1 MHTGT
6 PRCTCIVD
14 MNKKIFAQLLG
25 YSQNDLDKITQ
36 SYILET
42 FGVEVDRCDTL
53 EQYVEAID
61 VACLH
66 KYFSK
71 YWENDIKKWK
81 YSGLA
86 LVEEVNS
93 LKPRAVLDVG
103 CGYNE
108 FRGKIDNLI
117 GIDPYND
124 RADLQVSTLEYR
136 TTQKFDVIMCLGSI
150 NFGSRDKIIAEVG
163 RCVDLLADGGTMFF
177 RVNPG
182 VQHNKPEAK
191 WIEFFAWNVPF
202 IIELSEIFNLKVL
215 DIRDDSNQRKYFI
228 YRKVK

>member
-1 MHTGT
+1 
-6 PRCTCIVD
+6 

-25 YSQNDLDKITQ
+25 HSQNDLDKITQ
-36 SYILET
+36 PYILET
-42 FGVEVDRCDTL
+42 FGVEMDRCDTL
-53 EQYVEAID
+53 EQYAEAID

-86 LVEEVNS
+86 LVDEVNS

-108 FRGKIDNLI
+108 FKGKIDNLL

-124 RADLQVSTLEYR
+124 KADLQVSTLEYR

-150 NFGSRDKIIAEVG
+150 NFGSRDKIIAEIG
-163 RCVDLLADGGTMFF
+163 KCVDLLDNGGTMFF

-191 WIEFFAWNVPF
+191 WIEFFGWNVPF
-202 IIELSEIFNLKVL
+202 IIELSEMFNLEVL

-228 YRKVK
+228 YKK

>member
-1 MHTGT
+1 
-6 PRCTCIVD
+6 

-25 YSQNDLDKITQ
+25 YSQNDLDKVTQ
-36 SYILET
+36 PYILET

-86 LVEEVNS
+86 LIDEVNS
-93 LKPRAVLDVG
+93 LRPRAVLDVG

-108 FRGKIDNLI
+108 FKGKINNLI

-124 RADLQVSTLEYR
+124 RADHEVGTLEYR
-136 TTQKFDVIMCLGSI
+136 TDQKFDVIMCLGSI
-150 NFGSRDKIIAEVG
+150 NFGSRDKILSEIG
-163 RCVDLLADGGTMFF
+163 RCVDLLEDGGTMFF

>member
-1 MHTGT
+1 
-6 PRCTCIVD
+6 
-14 MNKKIFAQLLG
+14 MNKKIFAQLLVH
-25 YSQNDLDKITQ
+25 SENDLNKITQ
-36 SYILET
+36 PYILET
-42 FGVEVDRCDTL
+42 FGVEVGRCDTL
-53 EQYVEAID
+53 EQYAEAID

-71 YWENDIKKWK
+71 YWNNDMKKWK

-86 LVEEVNS
+86 LIDEVNS

-136 TTQKFDVIMCLGSI
+136 TDQKFDVIMCLGSV
-150 NFGSRDKIIAEVG
+150 NFGSRNKIIAEMG
-163 RCVDLLADGGTMFF
+163 RCVDLLEDGGTMFF

-182 VQHNKPEAK
+182 VQHDKPEAK

-202 IIELSEIFNLKVL
+202 IIELSEIFNLKIL

-228 YRKVK
+228 YRKLK

>member
-1 MHTGT
+1 
-6 PRCTCIVD
+6 

-25 YSQNDLDKITQ
+25 HSQNDLDKITQ
-36 SYILET
+36 PYILET
-42 FGVEVDRCDTL
+42 FGVKVNRCDTL
-53 EQYVEAID
+53 EQYAEAID

-86 LVEEVNS
+86 LVDEVNS

-124 RADLQVSTLEYR
+124 QADLQVSTLDYK
-136 TTQKFDVIMCLGSI
+136 TDQKFDVVLCLGSV

-163 RCVDLLADGGTMFF
+163 RCVDLLEDGGTMFF

-202 IIELSEIFNLKVL
+202 IIELSEMFNLKVL

>member
-1 MHTGT
+1 
-6 PRCTCIVD
+6 

-25 YSQNDLDKITQ
+25 YSQNDLDKVTQ
-36 SYILET
+36 PYILET

-53 EQYVEAID
+53 EQYAEAID
-61 VACLH
+61 VACLGN
-66 KYFSK
+66 YFSK

-86 LVEEVNS
+86 LVDEVNS
-93 LKPRAVLDVG
+93 LRPRAVLDVG

-108 FRGKIDNLI
+108 FKGKIDNLI

-124 RADLQVSTLEYR
+124 KADHQVGTLEYR
-136 TTQKFDVIMCLGSI
+136 TDQKFDVIMCLGSI
-150 NFGSRDKIIAEVG
+150 NFGSRDKILAEIG
-163 RCVDLLADGGTMFF
+163 RCVDLLEDRGTMFF

-182 VQHNKPEAK
+182 VQHNRPEAK

-202 IIELSEIFNLKVL
+202 IIELSEMFNLKVL

-228 YRKVK
+228 YRKVR

>member
-1 MHTGT
+1 
-6 PRCTCIVD
+6 

-25 YSQNDLDKITQ
+25 YSQNDLDKVTQ
-36 SYILET
+36 PYILET
-42 FGVEVDRCDTL
+42 FGVEVARCDTL

-108 FRGKIDNLI
+108 FKGKINNLI

-124 RADLQVSTLEYR
+124 RADLEVSTLEYR
-136 TTQKFDVIMCLGSI
+136 TTQKFDVIMCLGSV
-150 NFGSRDKIIAEVG
+150 NFGSRDKIIAETG
-163 RCVDLLADGGTMFF
+163 RCVDLLEDNGTMFF

-182 VQHNKPEAK
+182 VQHEKPEAK
-191 WIEFFAWNVPF
+191 WIEFYAWNVPF
-202 IIELSEIFNLKVL
+202 IIELAEIFNLKIL

-228 YRKVK
+228 YRKLK

>member
-1 MHTGT
+1 
-6 PRCTCIVD
+6 
-14 MNKKIFAQLLG
+14 MNKKIFAQLLVH
-25 YSQNDLDKITQ
+25 SENDLNKITQ
-36 SYILET
+36 PYILET
-42 FGVEVDRCDTL
+42 FGVEVGRCDTL
-53 EQYVEAID
+53 EQYAEAID

-86 LVEEVNS
+86 LVDEVNS

-124 RADLQVSTLEYR
+124 QADLQVSTLEYR
-136 TTQKFDVIMCLGSI
+136 TNQKFDVIMCLGSV
-150 NFGSRDKIIAEVG
+150 NFGSRDKIIAEMG
-163 RCVDLLADGGTMFF
+163 RCVDLLEDGGTMFF

-182 VQHNKPEAK
+182 VQHDKPEAK

-202 IIELSEIFNLKVL
+202 IIELSEIFNLKIL

-228 YRKVK
+228 YRKLK

>member
-1 MHTGT
+1 
-6 PRCTCIVD
+6 

-36 SYILET
+36 PYILET

-136 TTQKFDVIMCLGSI
+136 TTQKFDVMLCLGSV
-150 NFGSRDKIIAEVG
+150 NFGSRDKIISEVG
-163 RCVDLLADGGTMFF
+163 RCVDLLEDGGTMFF

>member
-1 MHTGT
+1 
-6 PRCTCIVD
+6 
-14 MNKKIFAQLLG
+14 MNKKIFAKLLG
-25 YSQNDLDKITQ
+25 HSQNDLDKITQ
-36 SYILET
+36 PYILET
-42 FGVEVDRCDTL
+42 FGVEVKRCDTL

-61 VACLH
+61 DACLH

-71 YWENDIKKWK
+71 YWQNDMKKWK

-86 LVEEVNS
+86 LIDEVNS

-108 FRGKIDNLI
+108 FKGKIDNLI

-124 RADLQVSTLEYR
+124 LADFKTGTLDYKTDE
-136 TTQKFDVIMCLGSI
+136 KFDVILCLGSV
-150 NFGSRDKIIAEVG
+150 NFGNRDKIIAEMEK
-163 RCVDLLADGGTMFF
+163 CVELLADGGTMFF

-182 VQHNKPEAK
+182 VQHDKPEAK

-202 IIELSEIFNLKVL
+202 IIELSNMFNLDIL
-215 DIRDDSNQRKYFI
+215 DIRDDTNQRKYFI
-228 YRKVK
+228 FRKKLTNLEKESKI

>member
-1 MHTGT
+1 
-6 PRCTCIVD
+6 

-25 YSQNDLDKITQ
+25 HSQNDLTKITLP
-36 SYILET
+36 YIKET

-61 VACLH
+61 IACLH
-66 KYFSK
+66 NYFSK

-86 LVEEVNS
+86 LIDEVNS

-108 FRGKIDNLI
+108 FKGKINNLT

-136 TTQKFDVIMCLGSI
+136 TAQKFDVIMCLGSV
-150 NFGSRDKIIAEVG
+150 NFGNRDKILAEIG

>member
-1 MHTGT
+1 
-6 PRCTCIVD
+6 

-25 YSQNDLDKITQ
+25 HSQNDLDKITQ
-36 SYILET
+36 PYILET
-42 FGVEVDRCDTL
+42 FGVEVARCDTL
-53 EQYVEAID
+53 EQYAEAID

-71 YWENDIKKWK
+71 YWNNDMKKWK
-81 YSGLA
+81 YSGLS

-108 FRGKIDNLI
+108 FKGKINNLI

-136 TTQKFDVIMCLGSI
+136 TDQKFDVIMCLGSV
-150 NFGSRDKIIAEVG
+150 NFGSRDKIIAEMG

>member
-1 MHTGT
+1 
-6 PRCTCIVD
+6 

-25 YSQNDLDKITQ
+25 YSQNDLDKVTQ
-36 SYILET
+36 PYILET
-42 FGVEVDRCDTL
+42 FGVEVARCDTL
-53 EQYVEAID
+53 EQYAEAID

-108 FRGKIDNLI
+108 FRGKINNLI

-124 RADLQVSTLEYR
+124 KADHEVGTLEYR
-136 TTQKFDVIMCLGSI
+136 TDQKFDVIMCLGSI
-150 NFGSRDKIIAEVG
+150 NFGSRDKILSEIG
-163 RCVDLLADGGTMFF
+163 RCVDLLEDGGTMFF

-202 IIELSEIFNLKVL
+202 IIELSEMFNLKVL